1 MNIVYRQ
8 EVIVQPSQEL
18 SNKVDQV
25 VQLVNS
31 AVREN
36 IGEKKYIQ
44 PTKVSVHLDSECR
57 ATAHV
62 YVQMQLLYSFVLTR
76 HERDTFW
83 VCQTDLAKAFGI
95 AMDTMEGM

>member
-25 VQLVNS
+25 VRLVNG
-31 AVREN
+31 AVRAHIE
-36 IGEKKYIQ
+36 EKKYIP

-62 YVQMQLLYSFVLTR
+62 YVQTQLLYSFVLTR
-76 HERDTFW
+76 HEKDTFW
-83 VCQTDLAKAFGI
+83 VCQTDLAQAFGL
-95 AMDTMEGM
+95 AMDTMEDM